1 MPGSTASTISLFT
14 DDQRVCS
21 DRQLVDVCNEILHRY
36 RSSENPPTIEQ
47 LRESAQR
54 ICEETEIPKQ
64 IHDAVQ
70 REQILLRSDVN
81 IANNRGRQI
90 DVLNLLREFEP
101 RYLQLA
107 LELATET
114 PFDFFRTE
122 TWASKLDSFAV
133 SYLFRSPAIMRNR
146 KLCYSG
152 AANSLT
158 ELGIAAS
165 GRHFIS
171 CICKTFYLVECFVQA
186 DLIPDLPRAFVVKS
200 KNKSMKDMIAWLSR
214 ELISGKT
221 LLPKELERC
230 GWRPMF
236 VQDFVANRKF
246 EIRNLVP
253 DFSDGVILSR
263 LIENLITERTGRFI
277 PMIHIVRDPAGDR
290 LRKVA
295 NLKECL
301 RMAQEYKLLEYT
313 KRNGELEQLNV
324 SVNSLSVGDLKEM
337 TRLIRV
343 LTGYARGEE
352 TDLSLPHQS
361 TPAQRIK
368 RRETFKYPNLPPLRR
383 VDSTPSF
390 SGTPHT
396 PLLCSTQMAMT
407 PASCMDLTRTI
418 PNEIPTPTR
427 NQTRTIGRTLSFSS
441 ERSCCDKQ
449 EIEIYE
455 TIKTECYVEE
465 TVVHYG
471 ENIPLVNSRPQSA
484 ASNEATTQLNQLN
497 EATTQLNEATNQL
510 NELNEATTQLNQLN
524 EELRVQLERSQM
536 ENHKQQIEADETQ
549 QKLEEL
555 TVQFQDLQSENRQL
569 AVECEQLKA
578 EKDELTM
585 KQENLNVEKTQMV
598 EKQDVL
604 ESTML
609 AVTKERDDQGSE
621 IERLKV
627 EIELLNTKVVELEG
641 ESQRFISINN
651 DWQAKYDHLTNVSAT
666 TIEQLE
672 KKIADLETERNEH
685 IEENF
690 NASEEIR
697 ELKSTAS
704 KTEAQLNDL
713 NTLVAHL
720 REQIRFLSEKLE
732 DTRAENSQLSEKLS
746 QSVELIVVQ
755 RQKLSQIQN
764 GLEDLRGNCEFS
776 RPDRKQLAEDVKT
789 ELKRIY
795 TVMGSCAQVPNEVNF
810 DENSPMEDRT
820 NRQ

>member
-1 MPGSTASTISLFT
+1 MPGSTASSISLVA
-14 DDQRVCS
+14 DDHRVCS

-47 LRESAQR
+47 LRESARR
-54 ICEETEIPKQ
+54 IFEETEIPKQ

-70 REQILLRSDVN
+70 REQILLRDDLN

-114 PFDFFRTE
+114 PFDFYRTE
-122 TWASKLDSFAV
+122 NWVSKLDSFAV

-171 CICKTFYLVECFVQA
+171 CLCKTFYLVECFVQA

-200 KNKSMKDMIAWLSR
+200 KNKSMKEMIAWLSR
-214 ELISGKT
+214 ELIGGRT

-301 RMAQEYKLLEYT
+301 RMAQEYKLLEYA
-313 KRNGELEQLNV
+313 KRNGEFEQLSV
-324 SVNSLSVGDLKEM
+324 SVKSLSVGDLKEM

-368 RRETFKYPNLPPLRR
+368 RRETFKYPNLPSLRR

-418 PNEIPTPTR
+418 PNGIPTPTR

-441 ERSCCDKQ
+441 ERSCCEKQ
-449 EIEIYE
+449 EIEVYE

-465 TVVHYG
+465 TIVHYE
-471 ENIPLVNSRPQSA
+471 ENVPPANSRPQSA

-497 EATTQLNEATNQL
+497 E
-510 NELNEATTQLNQLN
+510 ELC
-524 EELRVQLERSQM
+524 VQLERSQM
-536 ENHKQQIEADETQ
+536 KNHKQQIEVDETQ

-555 TVQFQDLQSENRQL
+555 TVRFQDLQSENRQL
-569 AVECEQLKA
+569 TVECENLKT
-578 EKDELTM
+578 EKEELTM
-585 KQENLNVEKTQMV
+585 KRDNLDAEKTQMV
-598 EKQDVL
+598 EKQDAL

-609 AVTKERDDQGSE
+609 AITKERDDQSSE
-621 IERLKV
+621 IEQLKA
-627 EIELLNTKVVELEG
+627 EIELLNTKLGELDG

-651 DWQAKYDHLTNVSAT
+651 DWQEKYDHLTNVSAS

-690 NASEEIR
+690 NASEQIR
-697 ELKSTAS
+697 ELKLAAS
-704 KTEAQLNDL
+704 KTESELNDL
-713 NTLVAHL
+713 KTLVAQL
-720 REQIRFLSEKLE
+720 REQVRFLSEKLE
-732 DTRAENSQLSEKLS
+732 SARSENSQLAEKLS
-746 QSVELIVVQ
+746 QSVELIIIQ

-764 GLEDLRGNCEFS
+764 GLEDLRGNCELS

-795 TVMGSCAQVPNEVNF
+795 NVMGSCAQVTKEMDF